1 MINISE
7 GKVLDFQD
15 YKDNKEKE
23 EIDEFQEIKIDSLL
37 DEINEDLE
45 NLRHRS
51 KDKEDYIIK
60 LFNIKYYIMNS

>member
-1 MINISE
+1 MISISE
-7 GKVLDFQD
+7 EKIIDFQS
-15 YKDNKEKE
+15 YKDKKEKE

-45 NLRHRS
+45 KLRYRS